1 LLDRSKAGQCPFRIS
16 RWRGHSNAEISSELP
31 EMKWH
36 VFIQVMHEKNFV
48 GIDLNLLVVFAALI
62 RERSATRAGAALGL
76 SQSATSHAL
85 RRLRSMLRDPLFVR
99 AGNEL
104 RPTPRATALHELFL
118 PAIESIEQTLG
129 TAAPFDPKT
138 TQRRFRIGIPGA
150 VDVCLTAPLIARL
163 RRLAPVA
170 ALTVRQADVTNG
182 QDLIETEA
190 VDLSL
195 SVFNEVR
202 SGIVKQQIGQAGYSC
217 IYDSARRS
225 GQPISLDEY
234 VRAGHV
240 LTSFSGDH
248 KGVVDT
254 ALAKLKRKRRI
265 VVATQEFSSVPF
277 YLHGTD
283 LIATLPTYAARV
295 YAKRLRLVWSPLPFP
310 MPRLTLSLLWHGRF
324 TSDAGHAWFRNL
336 VRTTAEQTLLRD

>member
-1 LLDRSKAGQCPFRIS
+1 MVCMGLVYLGDFVGYARVAIPTQKYRAGCQKQNGMFSSKSCMKR
-16 RWRGHSNAEISSELP
+16 ISSESTSTCSWYWPPSFGNGPPPEPVRRWVSASPLP
-31 EMKWH
+31 
-36 VFIQVMHEKNFV
+36 
-48 GIDLNLLVVFAALI
+48 
-62 RERSATRAGAALGL
+62 ATLCDDSEACCA
-76 SQSATSHAL
+76 
-85 RRLRSMLRDPLFVR
+85 
-99 AGNEL
+99 
-104 RPTPRATALHELFL
+104 TPRAIALHEQFL
-118 PAIESIEQTLG
+118 PAIESIERTLG
-129 TAAPFDPKT
+129 TATAFDSKT
-138 TQRRFRIGIPGA
+138 TERRFRIGIPGA

-190 VDLSL
+190 VDLAL
-195 SVFNEVR
+195 SVFYDVR
-202 SGIVKQQIGQAGYSC
+202 SGIVKQEIGQAGYSC
-217 IYDSARRS
+217 IYDSERRR
-225 GQPISLDEY
+225 GQPISLNEY

-295 YAKRLRLVWSPLPFP
+295 YARRLRLEWSPLPFP
-310 MPRLTLSLLWHGRF
+310 MPRLTLSLLWHARF

-336 VRTTAEQTLLRD
+336 VRTIAQQTLLRD